1 MSTVG
6 PNLGLLDNGGYGEGV
21 YSETLRL
28 YRALDLLVQ
37 AVVISMA
44 ETVPPLT
51 PSEGDAYIIPSGAM
65 GEWADKV
72 GQIARWTS
80 RQAVLT
86 PQWEYF
92 IPRHGWKFNVTDI
105 GCEVKFSGSSWSGS
119 GFVVSTTPPDDNDG
133 RPDGTLYFQ
142 VV

>member
-28 YRALDLLVQ
+28 YRALDLLIQ
-37 AVVISMA
+37 PVVKSMSVA
-44 ETVPPLT
+44 VPPT
-51 PSEGDAYIIPSGAM
+51 SPDEGDAYIIPSSAT
-65 GEWADKV
+65 GEWSDKV
-72 GQIARWTS
+72 TQIARWTERS
-80 RQAVLT
+80 VKAT

-92 IPRHGWKFNVTDI
+92 TPHQGWTFSVVDI
-105 GCEVKFSGSSWSGS
+105 GCDVKFTGSDWMGS
-119 GFVVSTTPPDDNDG
+119 GFVVSADPPDDNDG
-133 RPDGTLYFQ
+133 RPDGTVYLQ

>member
-51 PSEGDAYIIPSGAM
+51 PSEGDSYIVPSGAM

-80 RQAVLT
+80 RTAAIT

-92 IPRHGWKFNVTDI
+92 IPKKMWIFGVDDI
-105 GCEVKFSGSSWSGS
+105 DSYVRFDGATW
-119 GFVVSTTPPDDNDG
+119 VSYP
-133 RPDGTLYFQ
+133 
-142 VV
+142 